1 MKKSL
6 AAANKCEVECPMKKI
21 VVSVNRCQRIDNF
34 DSVSKVVSDS
44 IHLIG
49 GLESLISR
57 GDKVL
62 IKPNILSPYD
72 YKTGAVTNP
81 YVIKALC
88 RLARDA
94 GARKLIIAEG
104 SNVGSKTKEAFIKSG
119 ISKIAEEENTELVDL
134 KDTKTIYMGI
144 SNGRIFRRI
153 EIPEVIM
160 QVDVIINVPVMKTH
174 DVFPAT
180 LGLKNMKGVLQEKDK
195 KRFHKW
201 GLAQSIVDLN
211 KLVLP
216 QLTVIDGTVAMEGM
230 GPAHGTPVN
239 FGIIISSSDT
249 VAADTVAASVMGI
262 DPVEIEYI
270 RLAAEQGLG
279 CTDLSQI
286 KVLGLSIDQVK
297 RPFKRIQLD
306 FEAFKKEGIEIY
318 EAGACS
324 GCRQVIETLL
334 VDRLKGN
341 LNLLKGYTLIFGQTV
356 EIPKNIRGKL
366 LCFGSCTRKYK
377 DQGEYIPGCPPHPFD
392 FIEYL
397 RARKACKELALK

>member
-1 MKKSL
+1 M
-6 AAANKCEVECPMKKI
+6 EKI
-21 VVSVNRCQRIDNF
+21 AVSITRCQKIDEFN
-34 DSVSKVVSDS
+34 SINKAVSDS
-44 IHLIG
+44 IDLIG
-49 GLESLISR
+49 GLESLVSL

-81 YVIKALC
+81 YVVKALC

-94 GARKLIIAEG
+94 GARRLIIAEG

-134 KDTKTIYMGI
+134 KGAKTIYMGI
-144 SNGRIFRRI
+144 PNGRIFRRI
-153 EIPEVIM
+153 QIPEVIM
-160 QVDVIINVPVMKTH
+160 QADVIINVPAMKTH
-174 DVFPAT
+174 DAFPAT
-180 LGLKNMKGVLQEKDK
+180 LGLKNMKGVIQEKDK

-201 GLAQSIVDLN
+201 GLAQSIVDLD

-239 FGIIISSSDT
+239 FGIIISSFDT
-249 VAADTVAASVMGI
+249 VAADTVAANVMGI

-270 RLAAEQGLG
+270 QLAAEQGLG
-279 CTDLSQI
+279 CADISQI
-286 KVLGLSIDQVK
+286 KVVGLSIEEVK

-306 FEAFKKEGIEIY
+306 FEAYRKKGVEIY

-324 GCRQVIETLL
+324 GCRHVVETLISENKL
-334 VDRLKGN
+334 GLF
-341 LNLLKGYTLIFGQTV
+341 KGYTLIFGQTV
-356 EIPKNIRGKL
+356 KVPKEIKGKL
-366 LCFGSCTRKYK
+366 LCFGLCTKKYRN
-377 DQGEYIPGCPPHPFD
+377 QGGYIPGCPPHPLD
-392 FIEYL
+392 ALDYL
-397 RARKACKELALK
+397 QKRKL

>member
-1 MKKSL
+1 
-6 AAANKCEVECPMKKI
+6 MKKI
-21 VVSVNRCQRIDNF
+21 VVSVTRCQRTDDFN
-34 DSVSKVVSDS
+34 SVSKAVSDS
-44 IHLIG
+44 THLIG

-62 IKPNILSPYD
+62 MKPNIFSPYD

-81 YVIKALC
+81 HVIKALC
-88 RLARDA
+88 RLAKDA
-94 GARKLIIAEG
+94 GAAKLIIAEG
-104 SNVGSKTKEAFIKSG
+104 SNVGSKTKEAFVKSG
-119 ISKIAEEENTELVDL
+119 ISKISEEEKAELIDL
-134 KDTKTIYMGI
+134 KNTKTIYMGI
-144 SNGRIFRRI
+144 PNGRIFRRI

-160 QVDVIINVPVMKTH
+160 ETDVIINVPVMKTH

-180 LGLKNMKGVLQEKDK
+180 LGLKNMKGVIQEKDK

-201 GLAQSIVDLN
+201 GLAQSIVDLD
-211 KLVLP
+211 KLVMP

-239 FGIIISSSDT
+239 FGIIISSFDT

-270 RLAAEQGLG
+270 QLAAEQGLG
-279 CTDLSQI
+279 CADFSQI
-286 KVLGLSIDQVK
+286 EVVGLLIQKVK
-297 RPFKRIQLD
+297 RSFKRIQLN
-306 FEAFKKEGIEIY
+306 FEAFKKEGIEIC

-324 GCRQVIETLL
+324 GCRQVIKTLL

-341 LNLLKGYTLIFGQTV
+341 LSLLKGCTLIFGQTV
-356 EIPKNIRGKL
+356 EIPKNIRGSL
-366 LCFGSCTRKYK
+366 LCLGSCTRKYK

-392 FIEYL
+392 LIEYL
-397 RARKACKELALK
+397 QQRKV

>member
-6 AAANKCEVECPMKKI
+6 AIPNKCEVGCPMKKI
-21 VVSVNRCQRIDNF
+21 AVSITRCQKIDDF
-34 DSVSKVVSDS
+34 DSVSKAVFDS
-44 IHLIG
+44 THLIG
-49 GLESLISR
+49 GLESVISR

-62 IKPNILSPYD
+62 IKPNIFSPYD

-88 RLARDA
+88 RLARNA
-94 GARKLIIAEG
+94 GGAELIIAEG
-104 SNVGSKTKEAFIKSG
+104 SNVGSKTKEAFVKSG
-119 ISKIAEEENTELVDL
+119 ISRISQEEKAELIDL
-134 KDTKTIYMGI
+134 KNTKNIYMGI
-144 SNGRIFRRI
+144 PNGRIFRRI

-160 QVDVIINVPVMKTH
+160 EADVIINVPVMKIH

-180 LGLKNMKGVLQEKDK
+180 LGLKNMKGVIQEKDK

-201 GLAQSIVDLN
+201 GLAQSIVDLD

-239 FGIIISSSDT
+239 FGIIISSFDT

-262 DPVEIEYI
+262 DPAEIEYI
-270 RLAAEQGLG
+270 RLAAEQDLG
-279 CTDLSQI
+279 CADFSQI
-286 KVLGLSIDQVK
+286 EIVGLSIEEVK
-297 RPFKRIQLD
+297 RPFRAIRLD
-306 FEAFKKEGIEIY
+306 FEAFKKEGIEIW

-341 LNLLKGYTLIFGQTV
+341 LSLLKGYTLIFGQTV
-356 EIPKNIRGKL
+356 EIAKNIRAKL

-377 DQGEYIPGCPPHPFD
+377 DRGEYIPGCPPHPFD

-397 RARKACKELALK
+397 QERKV